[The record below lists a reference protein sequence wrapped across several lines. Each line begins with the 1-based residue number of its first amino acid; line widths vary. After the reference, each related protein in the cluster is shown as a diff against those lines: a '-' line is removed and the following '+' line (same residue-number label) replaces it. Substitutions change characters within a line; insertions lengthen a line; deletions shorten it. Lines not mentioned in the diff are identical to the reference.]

1 MASFSRFPG
10 EKKKRENAREP
21 AMRARIQSCAWVF
34 SRLSWASFVS
44 LESRQACL
52 SQLTALNG
60 ISVSSQPLYY
70 GAPEGT
76 RKLKSL
82 SVSPAKTKKSR
93 VSQLQKLKSFECHD
107 YKN

>member
-1 MASFSRFPG
+1 MTSRKDGFFFSIPWR
-10 EKKKRENAREP
+10 KKKDERTRE
-21 AMRARIQSCAWVF
+21 SLLCGLGF
-34 SRLSWASFVS
+34 SLVS